1 MDAPREPSRGRR
13 PQCTVWG
20 FLLLLALVFGGSY
33 ALGSAVGP
41 LGPVVGPLGPGPPPS
56 SHGGGDGREQREG
69 HDAREHRGDHR

>member
-1 MDAPREPSRGRR
+1 M
-13 PQCTVWG
+13 WG

-56 SHGGGDGREQREG
+56 SHGAHDGREPEET
-69 HDAREHRGDHR
+69 HDLREHQGNHW